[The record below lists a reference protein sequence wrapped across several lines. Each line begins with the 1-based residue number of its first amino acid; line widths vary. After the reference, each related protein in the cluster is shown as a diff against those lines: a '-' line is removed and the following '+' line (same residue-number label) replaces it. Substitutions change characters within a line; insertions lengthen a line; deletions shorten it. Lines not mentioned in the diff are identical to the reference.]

1 MITEYPPGTTDV
13 KILSDVSPESTVSDR
28 VIDDLLEGILRELK
42 INNAYNAILHNENL
56 TEEDLEV

>member
-13 KILSDVSPESTVSDR
+13 KILSDVSTESTVSDR
-28 VIDDLLEGILRELK
+28 VRDTLLEEVLTELK
-42 INNAYNAILHNENL
+42 INNAYNALLHNENL

>member
-13 KILSDVSPESTVSDR
+13 TILSDISTESTVSDR
-28 VIDDLLEGILRELK
+28 VIDDLLEEILKEVK
-42 INNAYNAILHNENL
+42 INNAYNAILHNETL